1 MAADRTDR
9 TASVI
14 DGRRESPDRAGAPGE
29 TAPRVAA
36 GASVSRRAWLAR
48 AATLGL
54 AVTTAR
60 PLEAAS
66 AVVGMARGATM
77 AAATRAAVRLAGGLD
92 FVQPGQTVLVKP
104 NVCCPSPHPATTS
117 PEVLTAVLEL
127 VRERK
132 PGRLIVGDQT
142 FYVQSTVA
150 NLRRAGLE
158 DAVRAHG
165 AEFVAFD
172 DVPRRH
178 LRPAAA
184 RHWPN
189 GYRIP
194 ALLADVHHAI
204 NLACV
209 KTHFLA
215 RYTMAMK
222 NFIGVIDADSR
233 RYYHRVRSEQGYDA
247 FAVLMAEMSL
257 AFRPALHILDG
268 TAAFV
273 DGGPSSGKV
282 VHPRLVIASRD
293 LLATDVAGLAV
304 LRQHGTLAAIQDLS
318 PWAQPKIRHGAAL
331 GLGAASMDRID
342 VRAEGIQEIE
352 TLRRLM
358 A

>member
-1 MAADRTDR
+1 MSGAGY
-9 TASVI
+9 
-14 DGRRESPDRAGAPGE
+14 GRARRGPEGGAG
-29 TAPRVAA
+29 
-36 GASVSRRAWLAR
+36 VSRRAWLAR
-48 AATLGL
+48 AA
-54 AVTTAR
+54 AVGFGVTASR
-60 PLEAAS
+60 SLEAAG
-66 AVVGMARGATM
+66 AVVGVARGTTM
-77 AAATRAAVRLAGGLD
+77 TVATRTAVRLAGGLD
-92 FVQPGQTVLVKP
+92 VVQPGQTVLVKP

-117 PEVLTAVLEL
+117 PEVLSAVLEL

-142 FYVQSTVA
+142 FYVQSTAA
-150 NLRRAGLE
+150 NLRRAGLA

-172 DVPRRH
+172 DLPRRH
-178 LRPAAA
+178 VRPAAA
-184 RHWPN
+184 RHWPA

-194 ALLADVHHAI
+194 SLLAEAHHVI

-222 NFIGVIDADSR
+222 NVIGVIDADSR
-233 RYYHRVRSEQGYDA
+233 RYYHRVRSEQGYEA

-257 AFRPALHILDG
+257 ALRPALHILDG

-273 DGGPSSGKV
+273 AGGPSEGTV

-304 LRQHGTLAAIQDLS
+304 LRYHGTGPAIQDQS
-318 PWAQPKIRHGAAL
+318 PWAQPKIRHGVAL
-331 GLGAASMDRID
+331 GLGAGGPDQID
-342 VRAEGIQEIE
+342 VRAEGVPELAA
-352 TLRRLM
+352 LRRLM